1 MNSHGRLN
9 AVANELQVTAS
20 ALKWRLVALDRLK
33 PAAGAHGFGR
43 SAAQQ
48 RTGCGSTVL
57 PPPFSKPFM
66 EVIALAVDEGRVS
79 ARRAAALLDLTVDDL
94 ADLFATHGVQAPV
107 EL

>member
-1 MNSHGRLN
+1 
-9 AVANELQVTAS
+9 
-20 ALKWRLVALDRLK
+20 
-33 PAAGAHGFGR
+33 
-43 SAAQQ
+43 
-48 RTGCGSTVL
+48 
-57 PPPFSKPFM
+57 M